1 MEDGSTRM
9 PLIPGSKRRKDPEY
23 GELREVLEGF
33 RDIAEAYRERLER
46 ELDAARSEPDP
57 YLHLIRPLERQ
68 IESIRRLESL
78 VDDDVWPLLIE
89 LANVS
94 AYIEHARTR
103 DYF

>member
-1 MEDGSTRM
+1 M
-9 PLIPGSKRRKDPEY
+9 PGKRHKDPEY
-23 GELREVLEGF
+23 GELRDVLERF
-33 RDIAEAYRERLER
+33 RDIAEGYRGRLEQ
-46 ELDAARSEPDP
+46 ELATAKSEPDP

-68 IESIRRLESL
+68 IESIKRLEVL
-78 VDDDVWPLLIE
+78 VDDEVWPLLIE

>member
-1 MEDGSTRM
+1 MITV
-9 PLIPGSKRRKDPEY
+9 PGPGKRRKDPEY
-23 GELREVLEGF
+23 GELRDVLERF
-33 RDIAEAYRERLER
+33 RDVAEGYRGRLEG
-46 ELDAARSEPDP
+46 ELAAARSEPDP

-68 IESIRRLESL
+68 IASIRRLEAL
-78 VDDDVWPLLIE
+78 VDDEVWTLLIE